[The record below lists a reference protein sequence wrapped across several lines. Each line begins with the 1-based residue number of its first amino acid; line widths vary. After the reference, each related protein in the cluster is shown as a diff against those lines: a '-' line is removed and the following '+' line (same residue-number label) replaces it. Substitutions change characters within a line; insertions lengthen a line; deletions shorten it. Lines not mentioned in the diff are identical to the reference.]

1 MAAVGS
7 RDLRNQTR
15 KLLERVE
22 AGERI
27 EITVDGRP
35 VAVLTAVRRRPQWLG
50 RDEMAALLARSQADA
65 GLAAELDE
73 LAGGTTDD
81 LPL

>member
-35 VAVLTAVRRRPQWLG
+35 VAVLTAVRRRPQWIS
-50 RDEMAALLARSQADA
+50 RDEMAALLARDQADA